1 MFKSTRLRTT
11 KPYSISLPFYSL
23 GSHLFEVLDMVF
35 GGNKYHRLL
44 LGLRHVPQQVE
55 QQSRLVIHPQVEER
69 QLGEE
74 KTQCYATFI

>member
-1 MFKSTRLRTT
+1 
-11 KPYSISLPFYSL
+11 
-23 GSHLFEVLDMVF
+23 MVF